1 MELLYRT
8 LPAIAFALLVALWA
22 GGRAQ
27 RVGVPRVTAYLLVGM
42 VLGPHL
48 LGGVAE
54 AGKWP
59 PILALGEDPVGV
71 LDLFEHVALG
81 FIIFRV
87 GCEFRF
93 TALRKSGPK
102 IALLSAAELGVTGV
116 CLFVV
121 VWVFTGDLAL
131 SVLAPLLATA
141 SAPSATLLTLRE
153 VEADGPSSRTLIQLV
168 GLNNLVTL
176 LAFPVVLAFSLGAGE
191 PGPAT
196 LQAIGALA
204 GGSVIGLVAAILT
217 ESWTSARERTV
228 LGVMLVFA
236 CLGLAYAIDEH
247 PTGPAMLACFGA
259 GVALVNSSPHADR
272 MNAVLESAI
281 YPLYVLFFLGA
292 GAELHLE
299 SLAQLGVLGCA
310 FILAR
315 TIGKVLGTRLGLRLA
330 RWEEAAPRTL
340 GAGLL
345 CQAGVALGLVA
356 ALERQAPE
364 QTADLCKVALA
375 SVVFFELVGPYLTRR
390 TVVQAGEVKLAN
402 LMKPARHP
410 GVVREVAGELVRNLG
425 VRTWRGDGS
434 DEGLTVRHV
443 MRRAAGVARANTP
456 FAQVLALVSEAGSDV
471 LPVTDHAGNLIGMI
485 SFADIKDILYDPT
498 LRTLVIAED
507 LMQPL
512 EEPVPPELPLR
523 QALALM
529 DSRRVHSVPV
539 CEGRRLLGMLRRSD
553 AYSTLHRQFKT
564 EAQEPP
570 SKS

>member
-1 MELLYRT
+1 MDLLYRT
-8 LPAIAFALLVALWA
+8 LPAIAFALLVALWV

-42 VLGPHL
+42 LLGPHL

-54 AGKWP
+54 SGKWP
-59 PILALGEDPVGV
+59 PMFALGEDAVSV
-71 LDLFEHVALG
+71 LSPFKHVALG
-81 FIIFRV
+81 FILCRV

-93 TALRKSGPK
+93 AAMRKSGPK
-102 IALLSAAELGVTGV
+102 IALLSAAEMIATGALV
-116 CLFVV
+116 FLA
-121 VWVFTGDLAL
+121 VWALTGSLAL
-131 SVLAPLLATA
+131 AVLAPLLATD
-141 SAPSATLLTLRE
+141 SGPSATLLTLRE
-153 VEADGPSSRTLIQLV
+153 VEADGPNSRTLIQLV

-176 LAFPVVLAFSLGAGE
+176 FAFPIVLAWSFTVGA
-191 PGPAT
+191 PGHAT
-196 LQAIGALA
+196 LQAGAALA
-204 GGSVIGLVAAILT
+204 GGLAIGLVAAILT

-236 CLGLAYAIDEH
+236 CLGLAYALDEES
-247 PTGPAMLACFGA
+247 TSLAMLACFGA

-315 TIGKVLGTRLGLRLA
+315 ALGKVLGLRLGLQLA
-330 RWEEAAPRTL
+330 GWQEEAPRTL

-356 ALERQAPE
+356 ALERQAPDR
-364 QTADLCKVALA
+364 TADLCKVALA

-443 MRRAAGVARANTP
+443 MRRATGVAFANTP

-471 LPVTDHAGNLIGMI
+471 LPVTDAAGNLIGMI
-485 SFADIKDILYDPT
+485 SYADIKDILYDPT

-512 EEPVPPELPLR
+512 EEPVPPDLPLR

-529 DSRRVHSVPV
+529 DARRVHSMPV
-539 CEGRRLLGMLRRSD
+539 CGERRLLGMLRRSD
-553 AYSTLHRQFKT
+553 VYSTLHRAFKT
-564 EAQEPP
+564 EAQGPP